1 MIRAASISALATFAH
16 KVPALRKSILLLLYK
31 CLKDSDDEVRERAYF
46 FIKLL
51 EEQGEKSV
59 LDNSEYNNEE

>member
-16 KVPALRKSILLLLYK
+16 KVPALRKSILVLLYK

-51 EEQGEKSV
+51 EE
-59 LDNSEYNNEE
+59 